1 MSKVV
6 DEIEEK
12 VGVEKID
19 EKNLLDFKLAG
30 RMSYGVIFFDAEL
43 WCDRNSP
50 RLSGGVIQISPG

>member
-6 DEIEEK
+6 DKIEEK
-12 VGVEKID
+12 VAVENID

-30 RMSYGVIFFDAEL
+30 EDVIFFYAEL

-50 RLSGGVIQISPG
+50 RLSGGVIRISPG